1 MKYLN
6 IPPSSLFH
14 PTHGSYASA
23 PATRRINTAD
33 RPMAFPAP
41 SLSMVIET
49 ASEIQPGTA
58 SSGTIA
64 GTRAVLK
71 RLKS

>member
-23 PATRRINTAD
+23 PATRRISTAG

-41 SLSMVIET
+41 SVSMLIKS
-49 ASEIQPGTA
+49 ASETQPSTA
-58 SSGTIA
+58 SSDTIA

-71 RLKS
+71 RLKT